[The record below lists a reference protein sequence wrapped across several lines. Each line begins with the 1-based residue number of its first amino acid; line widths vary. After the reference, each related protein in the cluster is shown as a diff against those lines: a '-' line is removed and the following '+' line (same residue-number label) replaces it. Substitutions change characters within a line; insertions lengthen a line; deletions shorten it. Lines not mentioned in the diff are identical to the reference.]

1 MAKVLTTGDAYDG
14 AVAWLLSDGS
24 GRNMQVRVADS
35 STFAA
40 PTWASVLASGNSSG
54 GTDVVISGTD
64 ELQFAIT
71 PGTALIRIADGLR
84 FVANGTDALFLN
96 DATLRIES
104 SVELELDTN
113 PGPAVIRGTDAL
125 AFFDAATQVL
135 ELTNSDVNV
144 NVNTVQWES
153 TVASPILT
161 QATQT
166 AGAGR
171 QLTVRSQAG
180 QAGVGVGG
188 NLLLT
193 SGTGTTSGN
202 VLLRPNSGSGSNG
215 SVIIQQATGPT
226 AVITASPTGLAFW
239 NGTAANRPSI
249 TGSRGGN
256 AALASL
262 LTALDSMGL
271 ITNNTTA

>member
-1 MAKVLTTGDAYDG
+1 MAKVLTTGDAFDG

-24 GRNMQVRVADS
+24 GRNLQVRVVDS
-35 STFAA
+35 ATFPA
-40 PTWASVLASGNSSG
+40 PTWASVLVSGNVSG
-54 GTDVVISGTD
+54 GSNVIIEGTD
-64 ELQFAIT
+64 ELQFSIT
-71 PGTALIRIADGLR
+71 PGTGLVRIADALR

-96 DATLRIES
+96 DVVLRIES
-104 SVELELDTN
+104 GVELELDTN

-125 AFFDAATQVL
+125 AFYDAADQVL
-135 ELTNSDVNV
+135 ELTNSDVSV

-153 TVASPILT
+153 TVASPMLT
-161 QATQT
+161 QVTQT

-171 QLTVRSQAG
+171 QLTIRAQAG

-188 NLLLT
+188 NLLLQ

-215 SVIIQQATGPT
+215 AVIIQQATGPT
-226 AVITASPTGLAFW
+226 AVITAGPTGLAFW
-239 NGTAANRPSI
+239 NGTQANRPSI